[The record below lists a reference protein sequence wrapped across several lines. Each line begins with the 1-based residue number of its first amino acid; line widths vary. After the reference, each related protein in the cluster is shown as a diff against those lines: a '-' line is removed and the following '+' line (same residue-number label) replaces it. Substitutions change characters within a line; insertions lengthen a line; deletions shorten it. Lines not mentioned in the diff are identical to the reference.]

1 MQLLSQL
8 TAALRKAWTPS
19 FLRDVLCEFLGT
31 TLFLFAGLASVVLW
45 PADLAPAANFP
56 LDPVG
61 LALKCSSSPLHVA
74 LGFGLSL
81 VLVTTCL
88 GPRASGGVHL
98 NPAVSLAL
106 ALGLRVSP
114 WRAVLYIGVQLL
126 GGICASAT
134 LHGISSAPLCGEGAL
149 NQLAPG
155 VYSSQAFAV
164 EMFITFILAL
174 VVFATGRPESPFQ
187 QLGPVAVGLSVTV
200 GHLVTMSYT
209 GCEMN
214 PSRSFGP
221 AVMALNFKN
230 QWVYWAGPC
239 AGAML
244 AAVLRDVVLRPRWGC
259 LRDWL
264 LEFRGAV
271 LLSPRSEPTSLE
283 HTGAPG
289 DPPPQPGARM

>member
-31 TLFLFAGLASVVLW
+31 TLFLFA
-45 PADLAPAANFP
+45 
-56 LDPVG
+56 G

-149 NQLAPG
+149 NQ
-155 VYSSQAFAV
+155 VIYSSQAFAV

-187 QLGPVAVGLSVTV
+187 QLVGGLMGSLSCFQ
-200 GHLVTMSYT
+200 MSYT

-230 QWVYWAGPC
+230 QWVSPSILPALYSSPVVTGSKDLDRDET
-239 AGAML
+239 L
-244 AAVLRDVVLRPRWGC
+244 ASGLCKWSITT
-259 LRDWL
+259 L
-264 LEFRGAV
+264 L
-271 LLSPRSEPTSLE
+271 
-283 HTGAPG
+283 
-289 DPPPQPGARM
+289 